1 MAQKLMI
8 CEVLQKTH
16 SAKTKAEKIK
26 ILRDNNSQALRTLFI
41 INFDSSVVPRVPLGE
56 DVPYTPNE
64 APLGTEHT
72 NLIVEAK
79 KIYYFFKG

>member
-41 INFDSSVVPRVPLGE
+41 INFDGSVVPRVPLGE

-64 APLGTEHT
+64 APLDRKS
-72 NLIVEAK
+72 VV
-79 KIYYFFKG
+79 